1 MEALE
6 PLVTM
11 DGLVSLDSLGSY
23 RAHPMGPG
31 SPENLRSLVS
41 PGSTGIP
48 GISRRSREPGS
59 PWSLERPWSSA
70 VLKSPL
76 VKSFGRT
83 WSSKSPGISEI
94 PVTSIIFGSL
104 DIPGR

>member
-1 MEALE
+1 
-6 PLVTM
+6 M

-31 SPENLRSLVS
+31 SPEDLRSLMS
-41 PGSTGIP
+41 PGCIGIP
-48 GISRRSREPGS
+48 GISRRSREPES

-76 VKSFGRT
+76 VKSPGRT
-83 WSSKSPGISEI
+83 WSFKSPGISEI
-94 PVTSIIFGSL
+94 PVTSIISGSL
-104 DIPGR
+104 DISER